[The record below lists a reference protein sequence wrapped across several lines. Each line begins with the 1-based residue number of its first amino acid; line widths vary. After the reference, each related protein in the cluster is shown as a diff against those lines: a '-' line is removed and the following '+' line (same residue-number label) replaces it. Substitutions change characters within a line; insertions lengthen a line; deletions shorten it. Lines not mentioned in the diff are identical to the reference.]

1 MSQSRDDWVEAAW
14 ETLGEAGVDGVR
26 VEGLARKLGVTKGS
40 FYWHFK
46 NRRDLIDALFERWLG
61 LREEAREEFLHENP
75 QPEER
80 MWKVIERAI
89 MRGTR
94 GQAAALRIWA
104 QLHPDAAGRITEAD
118 AYRRQ
123 FFIEQFREL
132 GLDDTRAGVR
142 ADVYMA
148 VISAEYLHS
157 GGSNDTD
164 RLELARQKHEML
176 VGQD

>member
-46 NRRDLIDALFERWLG
+46 NRRDLIDALFERWLD
-61 LREEAREEFLHENP
+61 LREEARAEFLHENP

-89 MRGTR
+89 TR
-94 GQAAALRIWA
+94 IDQI
-104 QLHPDAAGRITEAD
+104 PP
-118 AYRRQ
+118 
-123 FFIEQFREL
+123 
-132 GLDDTRAGVR
+132 VS
-142 ADVYMA
+142 
-148 VISAEYLHS
+148 SA
-157 GGSNDTD
+157 
-164 RLELARQKHEML
+164 
-176 VGQD
+176 